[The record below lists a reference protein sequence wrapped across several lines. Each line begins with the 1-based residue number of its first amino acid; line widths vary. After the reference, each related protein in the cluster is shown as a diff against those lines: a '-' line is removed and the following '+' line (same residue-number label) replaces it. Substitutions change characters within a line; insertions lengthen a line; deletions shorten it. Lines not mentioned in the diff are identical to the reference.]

1 MKAWQKYAAEAFGT
15 FVLVG
20 IGCGVVMGEAL
31 ASGSA
36 SGFTAAFGFG
46 FAWLAALYT
55 VGRISGGHFNPVLS
69 LAAYLDRAISARD
82 MLAYWVAQFVGAI
95 GALGIFAWLFSADAT
110 AAATNGF
117 NPGFGGFKAF
127 SVEAILTLIL
137 TAAFLTMMRSGAHTR
152 YLGMGF
158 SLFAVTLFGYGV
170 TTAGMNPVR
179 TLGPAIYSGQ
189 WTGVWVYLVGPLVG
203 AIAGWVL
210 YRLIVRGDTKF
221 TDDLG
226 AIAE

>member
-20 IGCGVVMGEAL
+20 IGCGVVMSSGGDGL
-31 ASGSA
+31 A
-36 SGFTAAFGFG
+36 AAFGFG

-55 VGRISGGHFNPVLS
+55 VGHISGGHFNPVLS
-69 LAAYLDRAISARD
+69 LAAFLDRAISAKD
-82 MLAYWVAQFVGAI
+82 MLIYWAAQFVGAV

-110 AAATNGF
+110 AGAANGF
-117 NPGFGGFKAF
+117 GQFSSFKAF

-137 TAAFLTMMRSGAHTR
+137 TMAFLTLLRSQAHTK

-158 SLFAVTLFGYGV
+158 TLFAVTLFGYGV

-179 TLGPAIYSGQ
+179 TLGPAIFSGE
-189 WTGVWVYLVGPLVG
+189 WSGVWVYLVGPLVG

-210 YRLIVRGDTKF
+210 YRVIVRGDTNF
-221 TDDLG
+221 ADDLG
-226 AIAE
+226 EIRDSVA

>member
-20 IGCGVVMGEAL
+20 IGCGVVLGAGGDPF
-31 ASGSA
+31 A
-36 SGFTAAFGFG
+36 AAFGFG

-69 LAAYLDRAISARD
+69 LAAFLDRAISAKD
-82 MLAYWVAQFVGAI
+82 LVIYWGAQFVGAI
-95 GALGIFAWLFSADAT
+95 GALGIFAWLFSAKAT
-110 AAATNGF
+110 AGAANGF
-117 NPGFGGFKAF
+117 GNLSSFKAF

-137 TAAFLTMMRSGAHTR
+137 TAAFLSALRSQAHTK

-170 TTAGMNPVR
+170 TTAGMNPAR
-179 TLGPAIYSGQ
+179 TLAPAIFSGE
-189 WTGVWVYLVGPLVG
+189 WTGAWVYFVGPIVG

-210 YRLIVRGDTKF
+210 YRVIVRGDTNF
-221 TDDLG
+221 VDDLG
-226 AIAE
+226 EIKDSIA